1 MKIGGKHLHTPI
13 RYLFLEAV
21 AELMG
26 LMSGFGIFPRRLDY
40 LICFF
45 RRQKSVGVLWVIFFL
60 GNYVRRTGTPVV
72 ESSIK

>member
-26 LMSGFGIFPRRLDY
+26 LMSGFGIFLAD
-40 LICFF
+40 LII
-45 RRQKSVGVLWVIFFL
+45 S
-60 GNYVRRTGTPVV
+60 YV
-72 ESSIK
+72 SSDVKKVWGYYG